1 MWLDTKFRWA
11 KESSLHILLI
21 CIIFSKRSGI
31 NTFIPAPCYEIRTL
45 HRKKKLYRL
54 QVLYRF
60 LTQVWKARIKWIHIM
75 HRITNTSSL
84 SSSCSRRWP
93 RQSLTL
99 PMYSCLILDTKDFE
113 LSKSTSLIS
122 SVFFMTYLCEKV
134 VNMR

>member
-1 MWLDTKFRWA
+1 MWLDTKFRRG

-31 NTFIPAPCYEIRTL
+31 NTVIPAPYNEIRTL

-60 LTQVWKARIKWIHIM
+60 LTQVWKARIKWIHLM
-75 HRITNTSSL
+75 HLITNTSSL

-93 RQSLTL
+93 RQSLTF
-99 PMYSCLILDTKDFE
+99 PMYSCLILDAKDFE
-113 LSKSTSLIS
+113 LSNSTRLIS
-122 SVFFMTYLCEKV
+122 SVFFMTYFCEKV
-134 VNMR
+134 VNIT